1 MAAMN
6 GSVAAQYILGR
17 MYFENT
23 SVDKDPM
30 MAYVFPISL

>member
-17 MYFENT
+17 MHYEGT
-23 SVDKDPM
+23 RVDMDPM
-30 MAYVFPISL
+30 MAYVFPL